1 MGKLPLGL
9 SFYIKNS
16 LSLTSLEGK
25 HLIGCGDKQQLG
37 PPLMF
42 CPWLGASKVSFFISL
57 ESAEQGSRS
66 THAAVIHQY
75 PCSCIQSVACLAGL
89 SYANSKYFWTTM
101 GSIGDRWRDSL
112 AIINHDNSLKE
123 QNDYITYRRLP
134 PCALWKCIKLRKLT
148 TFLLICQLMS
158 NITVYL

>member
-75 PCSCIQSVACLAGL
+75 PCSCIQLVCSMPG
-89 SYANSKYFWTTM
+89 
-101 GSIGDRWRDSL
+101 
-112 AIINHDNSLKE
+112 
-123 QNDYITYRRLP
+123 RLGP
-134 PCALWKCIKLRKLT
+134 RKLKV
-148 TFLLICQLMS
+148 LLDYHGQHRRSMKRFTGYYQS
-158 NITVYL
+158 